1 MYLRDKKTS
10 DAGVSKGM
18 LNVVRSEAESCVGGP
33 KLAEDPAYSDLPGGM
48 QIRLRDLVKSRK
60 NTNKVADS

>member
-33 KLAEDPAYSDLPGGM
+33 KLAEDPAYSDLPGGI
-48 QIRLRDLVKSRK
+48 QYDCEIW
-60 NTNKVADS
+60 